1 MIANNSQP
9 IWRFSKNNL
18 EQTLFSIAYRVE
30 GFFTG
35 ATLGE
40 QLGREISHAK
50 VPTPRWGQGKAQ
62 RGTMTAQTAERT
74 ARMLQTDILT
84 VEQVTELYGISRST
98 VYAWVQQNR
107 ITYYKPSPKIL
118 LFRKSEIEDY
128 LLSNRT
134 PSKAEIEAEADTEVL
149 LSAGE
154 RKWKA

>member
-1 MIANNSQP
+1 M
-9 IWRFSKNNL
+9 K
-18 EQTLFSIAYRVE
+18 LFTCENRGISTHSIE
-30 GFFTG
+30 GESNI
-35 ATLGE
+35 GE
-40 QLGREISHAK
+40 GNVRAISHARATASRWK
-50 VPTPRWGQGKAQ
+50 QDSTPDGAFKLVLNTGGLSMATPKSQ
-62 RGTMTAQTAERT
+62 E
-74 ARMLQTDILT
+74 TDILT
-84 VEQVTELYGISRST
+84 VEQLTQLYGISRST

>member
-1 MIANNSQP
+1 
-9 IWRFSKNNL
+9 
-18 EQTLFSIAYRVE
+18 
-30 GFFTG
+30 
-35 ATLGE
+35 
-40 QLGREISHAK
+40 
-50 VPTPRWGQGKAQ
+50 
-62 RGTMTAQTAERT
+62 
-74 ARMLQTDILT
+74 MLQTDILT
-84 VEQVTELYGISRST
+84 VKQVTELYGISRST

>member
-9 IWRFSKNNL
+9 IWRFAENNL
-18 EQTLFSIAYRVE
+18 EQTLFSIAYSVE
-30 GFFTG
+30 GFFSWSDPRRTTG
-35 ATLGE
+35 ACNL
-40 QLGREISHAK
+40 
-50 VPTPRWGQGKAQ
+50 PRQGSDPRRGHNKAQ
-62 RGTMTAQTAERT
+62 MGTMTAQTAERT
-74 ARMLQTDILT
+74 AGMLQTDILT
-84 VEQVTELYGISRST
+84 VKQVTELYGISRST